1 MKEII
6 KTLLYEWKQREL
18 PEVKERQLSLIPYAS
33 GEPKKIIV
41 VSGFRR
47 VGKTYLLFHLAKQ
60 LLKNL
65 SREEVMYLNFEDE
78 RIPLRTE
85 FLTELIPSIYETM
98 EKEPKYL
105 LLDEI
110 HVIPNWSKWLRRIYD
125 TTKMRIFISGSAS
138 KLSEKEIPTELRG
151 RYLELRLFPLSCD
164 EFLRFKGMTF
174 DLRTVTYVKEEQA
187 KMLKALQEY
196 LTYGGL
202 PEIVLSQEQKRE
214 IAHSYYQTVVS
225 RDIVE
230 RYHILNEVT
239 LKAAL
244 LLLLNSKEYSITR
257 LYHNLKSAHYA
268 IGKATL
274 QNYLHY
280 VENSHF
286 MFSVPIF
293 SYKVKDQLQY
303 PRKVYVIDNVFLT
316 TLSTKQAVGES
327 RLYEN
332 AVAVALKKK
341 HEVSYWKEQ
350 QEVDFVVKEKNT
362 VMALIQVC
370 VDVSDSET
378 KKREVT
384 ALLKASKELKCT
396 NLIVV
401 TRDYEGKEHA
411 EWFGKKGTIQFIPLW
426 KYLLEN
432 S

>member
-1 MKEII
+1 
-6 KTLLYEWKQREL
+6 
-18 PEVKERQLSLIPYAS
+18 
-33 GEPKKIIV
+33 
-41 VSGFRR
+41 
-47 VGKTYLLFHLAKQ
+47 
-60 LLKNL
+60 
-65 SREEVMYLNFEDE
+65 
-78 RIPLRTE
+78 
-85 FLTELIPSIYETM
+85 
-98 EKEPKYL
+98 
-105 LLDEI
+105 
-110 HVIPNWSKWLRRIYD
+110 
-125 TTKMRIFISGSAS
+125 
-138 KLSEKEIPTELRG
+138 
-151 RYLELRLFPLSCD
+151 
-164 EFLRFKGMTF
+164 MTF
-174 DLRTVTYVKEEQA
+174 C
-187 KMLKALQEY
+187 EY

-202 PEIVLSQEQKRE
+202 PEIVLSQERKRE
-214 IAHSYYQTVVS
+214 IARSYYQTVVS

-230 RYHILNEVT
+230 RYHILNEAA

-257 LYHNLKSAHYA
+257 LYQNLKSAHYA

-293 SYKVKDQLQY
+293 SHKIKDQLQY

-316 TLSTKQAVGES
+316 TLSTKQSVGES

-341 HEVSYWKEQ
+341 QEIFHWKEQ
-350 QEVDFVVKEKNT
+350 QEVDFVIKENDT

-378 KKREVT
+378 KKREVI

-396 NLIVV
+396 DLIVI

-411 EWFGKKGTIQFIPLW
+411 EWFGKEGTIQFIPLW